1 MKNNLLKKYQDRLTV
16 KNHGY
21 FKFVKEK
28 QMAKDG
34 KVDIILSIDHTSL
47 IVERLGQDPKK
58 FIHNRQMQKYLK
70 EQRGLFKEY
79 NHIARSMIKSNK
91 VHWTWQKQFVES
103 FKSTKK
109 VVRQA
114 KHSTMALGEQ
124 FANELSK
131 VVTKEVEGK
140 DFVIMNGVKVAI

>member
-1 MKNNLLKKYQDRLTV
+1 MKNTLLEKYQDRLTV

-34 KVDIILSIDHTSL
+34 KVDVILSIDHTSL
-47 IVERLGQDPKK
+47 IVKRLGQEPKK
-58 FIHNRQMQKYLK
+58 FIYNSQFQKYLK

-79 NHIARSMIKSNK
+79 NHITRTMIKSNK

-109 VVRQA
+109 AVKQA
-114 KHSTMALGEQ
+114 KRSTIKLGDK
-124 FANELSK
+124 FAKELSK
-131 VVTKEVEGK
+131 VVTDKVEK
-140 DFVIMNGVKVAI
+140 VDYIIMNGVKVAI

>member
-28 QMAKDG
+28 QIAKDG
-34 KVDIILSIDHTSL
+34 KVDVILSIDHTSL
-47 IVERLGQDPKK
+47 IVERKGQDPKK
-58 FIHNRQMQKYLK
+58 FIHNSQLQKYLK

-79 NHIARSMIKSNK
+79 NHIARGMIKSNK

-109 VVRQA
+109 SIRKA
-114 KHSTMALGEQ
+114 KRSTVTLGEK
-124 FANELSK
+124 FADELSK
-131 VVTKEVEGK
+131 VVTKKVYGK
-140 DFVIMNGVKVAI
+140 DFIIMNGVKQAI